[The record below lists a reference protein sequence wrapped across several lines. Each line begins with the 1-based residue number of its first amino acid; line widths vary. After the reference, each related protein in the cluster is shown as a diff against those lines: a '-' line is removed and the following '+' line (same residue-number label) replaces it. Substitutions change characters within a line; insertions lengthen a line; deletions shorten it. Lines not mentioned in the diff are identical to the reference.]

1 MRYHPLVSVIIPVYN
16 REKTIVRA
24 LRSVLNQ
31 TYANY
36 EIIVVND
43 GSTDGSL
50 SLIRS
55 FVDDR
60 ITVISL
66 SENHGASFARN
77 IGMTEAKGEYIAFQD
92 SDDEW
97 LADKLEIQVDYMF
110 NNGLYAVFCPYNQFF
125 YGYKSLIP
133 DQIFYQYEEIEKS
146 ILKILSRN
154 NIIGTPS
161 LVISKEIIEKV
172 GVFDTQLFRLEDYD
186 YVIRIAKKFKIGFIG
201 RPLLNAFVQENSL
214 TVNAHEEEA
223 ILQLLKKHSDFLDS
237 EYFAKYLC
245 SIGFFDKGGKVDC
258 SKVEC
263 FNNLTSYDCSSNVI
277 DYYSTECNR
286 KIKILN
292 TQFNCF
298 ANNPNANEFVIYG
311 AGLKGCKALYE
322 LRKKGKEP
330 VAFVVSDCVENCQL
344 NGVPVCSIDDIENK
358 ELLFIIAA
366 GSKNTEDIAFNL
378 VSKGFF
384 KFIVFEA

>member
-77 IGMTEAKGEYIAFQD
+77 IGMTEAKGEYTALQD

-125 YGYKSLIP
+125 YG
-133 DQIFYQYEEIEKS
+133 
-146 ILKILSRN
+146 
-154 NIIGTPS
+154 
-161 LVISKEIIEKV
+161 
-172 GVFDTQLFRLEDYD
+172 
-186 YVIRIAKKFKIGFIG
+186 
-201 RPLLNAFVQENSL
+201 
-214 TVNAHEEEA
+214 
-223 ILQLLKKHSDFLDS
+223 
-237 EYFAKYLC
+237 
-245 SIGFFDKGGKVDC
+245 
-258 SKVEC
+258 
-263 FNNLTSYDCSSNVI
+263 
-277 DYYSTECNR
+277 
-286 KIKILN
+286 
-292 TQFNCF
+292 
-298 ANNPNANEFVIYG
+298 
-311 AGLKGCKALYE
+311 
-322 LRKKGKEP
+322 
-330 VAFVVSDCVENCQL
+330 
-344 NGVPVCSIDDIENK
+344 
-358 ELLFIIAA
+358 
-366 GSKNTEDIAFNL
+366 
-378 VSKGFF
+378 
-384 KFIVFEA
+384 